1 MIRNNTIGQL
11 CRNDRPWHFLFQLT
25 SLAYQNL
32 HNNFI
37 IQPEDITT
45 RVYFITKYFCIPCIF
60 VHIYPNIRNL
70 FHLAQSLWKKY
81 RKKNVQS
88 KQNTRNNNY
97 ISLKTLPPNI
107 RTLILE
113 EGKINSPGEKSERN
127 HDTIDTFDY
136 LWKKRWRKFDEMP
149 RFHVISPRPTVFPK
163 CRVIIFLCSWFPR
176 IVSDERYII
185 NLSGGSPF
193 IARDLKRVWK
203 KEKKSP
209 SISPPLRAIAFASH
223 RFCELKDH
231 RRSFLDFLFDCNRLR
246 TNEVK
251 TGHEITDRSSKM
263 QARDDKRNDEV
274 MVQWKR

>member
-97 ISLKTLPPNI
+97 ISLKTFPPNI

-136 LWKKRWRKFDEMP
+136 LWKKLGRKFDEMP

-176 IVSDERYII
+176 IVSDKRYII

-209 SISPPLRAIAFASH
+209 SISPPLRAIAFAS
-223 RFCELKDH
+223 
-231 RRSFLDFLFDCNRLR
+231 
-246 TNEVK
+246 
-251 TGHEITDRSSKM
+251 
-263 QARDDKRNDEV
+263 
-274 MVQWKR
+274 